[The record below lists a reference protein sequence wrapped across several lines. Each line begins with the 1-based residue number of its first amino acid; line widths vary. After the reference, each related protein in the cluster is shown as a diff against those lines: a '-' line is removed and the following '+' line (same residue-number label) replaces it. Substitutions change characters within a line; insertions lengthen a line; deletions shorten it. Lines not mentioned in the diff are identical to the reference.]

1 MRNWVR
7 KFIILVFIVFTVGLR
22 WVFSTRL
29 LPQTWTSDSEVRIT
43 ARVVEEPSLNDRNY
57 IIRVGRVI
65 AVFSAYKGVEV
76 GDYVELVGKAK
87 VRVIGKKQV
96 QVVLYD
102 PSIYTL
108 LPDEKGGVS
117 FVDNVRVYLVKM
129 RNELVSHLQK
139 NLPEPHASLSA
150 GILLGVKSSVPE
162 DFYQALVNTGTLHVI
177 AASGYNVTIVLR
189 VVMGLV
195 LLWFSREVGLV
206 LGFAAVAAYVVLAG
220 GSPAVVRAGF
230 MGIVAYSAY
239 FWGRVVDAKRLLWV
253 VSYLM
258 VLIDPLMLVDVGF
271 QLSVAATAGILYFE
285 PYLRKRVESK
295 YVFLKTSK
303 LGEFLAESLYPTLA
317 ASLFTLPIILWAF
330 GRVSW
335 ISPFANVLV
344 LWLVPII
351 MFLSAL
357 VVLAG
362 IIWSFAGRVVSLL
375 LYVPLELF
383 IRIVE
388 MLG

>member
-1 MRNWVR
+1 MHNRVR
-7 KFIILVFIVFTVGLR
+7 KFIILVFVVFTVGLR

-65 AVFSAYKGVEV
+65 AVFSVYKGVEV

-102 PSIYTL
+102 PSIYIL
-108 LPDEKGGVS
+108 SPDEEGDILL
-117 FVDNVRVYLVKM
+117 VDNVRVYLVKM
-129 RNELVSHLQK
+129 RKKLVSHLQK

-206 LGFAAVAAYVVLAG
+206 LGFAAVVAYVVLAG

-258 VLIDPLMLVDVGF
+258 VLIEPLMLIDVGF

-295 YVFLKTSK
+295 YALLKTSK
-303 LGEFLAESLYPTLA
+303 LGEFLAEGLYPTLA
-317 ASLFTLPIILWAF
+317 ASLFTLPIILWQF

-357 VVLAG
+357 VVLVG